1 MKQVVIDANV
11 IVSAI
16 LSPAGSPAKILKH
29 LQGGKIQ
36 ILVSYPILSAYITAL
51 TYPHLQK
58 RHGLS
63 KKQVSAK
70 IFHLAKIGKLVNP
83 KERLEIIMEDPAD
96 NKYLELAVE
105 GEADWI
111 VSGDKHLK
119 ELKIFRGIE
128 IVEPTTF
135 LKMME

>member
-1 MKQVVIDANV
+1 MKRVVVDANV

-16 LSPAGSPAKILKH
+16 LSPDGSPAKIMKL
-29 LQGGKIQ
+29 LQEEKIQ
-36 ILVSYPILSAYITAL
+36 ILVSYPVLHEFITAL
-51 TYPHLQK
+51 MYPHLQK

-63 KKQVSAK
+63 KKQVTEK

-83 KERLEIIMEDPAD
+83 KKRLEIITDDPAD

-105 GEADWI
+105 GEADCI

-119 ELKIFRGIE
+119 KLKSFRGIE
-128 IVEPTTF
+128 IVEPGAF
-135 LKMME
+135 LKMVE

>member
-1 MKQVVIDANV
+1 MKRVVIDANV

-16 LSPAGSPAKILKH
+16 ISPHGSPAKILRL
-29 LQGGKIQ
+29 LQDGKIQ
-36 ILVSYPILSAYITAL
+36 ILVSYPVLHEIITAL
-51 TYPHLQK
+51 MYPHLQK

-63 KKQVSAK
+63 QKQVSEK
-70 IFHLAKIGKLVNP
+70 IFHLGKIGKLVNP
-83 KERLEIIMEDPAD
+83 CKRLEVITDDPAD

-105 GEADWI
+105 GEADYI

-119 ELKIFRGIE
+119 KLKSFRGIE
-128 IVEPTTF
+128 IVEPGAF